1 MTLEKDYL
9 SCHLGPKTIALK
21 DELTRFQEMST
32 VTFFADYDKEINQF
46 SIKDNNFKISMTYK
60 GVFALG
66 SLDFH
71 QSD

>member
-9 SCHLGPKTIALK
+9 GCHLGPKSIALK

-46 SIKDNNFKISMTYK
+46 LIKDKN
-60 GVFALG
+60 
-66 SLDFH
+66 
-71 QSD
+71 